1 MYPGGNYQLLIEKI
15 DVFIRRYYINKLLRG
30 LIFWGAVL
38 FTGYIVATLSEY
50 LGHFTAF
57 FRTLIFYSF
66 ILLNL
71 VIIARLVLPPLLAY
85 LKLGNTISHQQA
97 AEIIGQHFSEV
108 QDKLLNTLQLKALV
122 SQNPQHSQLIEASID
137 QKIET
142 LRPVRFPTAVNLRE
156 NVKQLKWVVI
166 PVTLILLLAIIAPAI
181 LTEGT
186 RRLIKHNQYFAPVA
200 PFKFV
205 VLNGK
210 LSATQGDDFKL
221 DIKLKGDQLPTSLYI
236 ETDDHTFKLEKHG
249 VSSFSYQFTNLQKN
263 TTFRLSGGGFTSD
276 KYLVVINARPSLL
289 HFDAALT
296 YPAYLHK
303 RNETISNA
311 GDLNIPAGTVVN
323 WKLHTQHAD
332 QLLLEVNG
340 RRHQLDPSAD
350 DEFNYSERIVKPSAY
365 LLKPLSKQVS
375 HTDSASY
382 QINVIADEMPVINA
396 VEKEDSVSMKALY
409 FNGKIQDDHGFS
421 SLRFHYTVKS
431 ADQKSKAISY
441 SQPVKAD
448 LGRTESD
455 FFYFWN
461 IKDLKAQPGDHI
473 SYYFEVADN
482 DAVAGPKTARTPERE
497 LDMPTEQQIATELN
511 NGTQQVKQ
519 KMESAAKL
527 AAQLER
533 EAQRLNQNLLN
544 KSSLSFDEK
553 KQVEDLLQK
562 RKDLDALVKEVQ
574 DDNKK
579 NSYNR
584 QQNQKQSP
592 QVTEMQNQ
600 MDKLLQDLL
609 DPQTKEM
616 LQQLQQLL
624 QQEQKDATRDE
635 LSKMQTD
642 NKSLKKELDRM
653 LELYKKME
661 FDQKMNQ
668 NINQLDQL
676 ADQQQKLADQAQQ
689 QGANKQ
695 DLQQQQDKIK
705 QDFQDVK
712 KSLDELKKSAE
723 QMENQ
728 PKMDDTAKDEQQIDQ
743 QMDKSAEELSKNDMK
758 KASKSQQS
766 AAQQMQQLGRKLKK
780 DSEDQQGDEESV
792 NAQQLRELLKS
803 LVNSSFQQ
811 EKLMQTFKA
820 TNPSDPNY
828 VAYSQQ
834 QKDIKDNLKTA
845 EDTLYSLSKRV
856 PQIQS
861 TVNQEISSIN
871 DHISKA
877 IDNLGDRRTAEA
889 NKNQQYA
896 MTAMNN
902 LALMLNEVLD
912 QLQNAMKNAKG
923 GKGKQKQSMAQLS
936 QMQQQLNN
944 NMQKMREQMQQ
955 GNKGQ
960 SAQQGQQG
968 QSEQLARMARQQQMI
983 RQALEQYNRNELK
996 DGKNGAGNL
1005 DKIAKQMEQTENDLV
1020 NRRISEESLK
1030 RQQQIQTRLLEA
1042 EKAEQE
1048 REQDKQRQSQAG
1060 KDTPPGYIK
1069 ALQDYQQLKVKQTE
1083 QLKTVSPELNL
1094 YYKQKVKKYFD
1105 QLNGK

>member
-1 MYPGGNYQLLIEKI
+1 MYQSGNYHLLIEKI

-30 LIFWGAVL
+30 IIFWGAVL

-50 LGHFTAF
+50 LGHFTTF
-57 FRTLIFYSF
+57 FRTLIFYGF

-71 VIIARLVLPPLLAY
+71 IIIVRLVLPPLMAY
-85 LKLGNTISHQQA
+85 LKLGNTITHHQA
-97 AEIIGQHFSEV
+97 AEIIGRHFTEV
-108 QDKLLNTLQLKALV
+108 QDKLLNTLQLKILADE
-122 SQNPQHSQLIEASID
+122 NPLHRQLIEASID

-142 LRPVRFPTAVNLRE
+142 LRPVRFPTAVDLHE
-156 NVKQLKWVVI
+156 NVKQLKWVLA
-166 PVTLILLLAIIAPAI
+166 PAALILILALVAPAI

-186 RRLIKHNQYFAPVA
+186 RRLIKHNEYFAPVA

-205 VLNGK
+205 VLNNK
-210 LSATQGDDFKL
+210 LSATQGEDFKL
-221 DIKLKGDQLPTSLYI
+221 QLKLTGDHLPSSVYI
-236 ETDDHTFKLEKHG
+236 ETDEHTFKLDKQNI
-249 VSSFSYQFTNLQKN
+249 SSFSYQFTNLQHS
-263 TTFRLSGGGFTSD
+263 TTFRLSGGGYSSD
-276 KYLVVINARPSLL
+276 KYQIVINARPSLL

-303 RNETISNA
+303 QNEVISNA
-311 GDLNIPAGTVVN
+311 GDLTIPTGTVVI

-332 QLLLEVNG
+332 QLLFAVNG
-340 RRHQLDPSAD
+340 NVHQLKPSASD
-350 DEFNYSERIVKPSAY
+350 VFTYSERILKPSAY
-365 LLKPLSKQVS
+365 SLKPINEQVS
-375 HTDSASY
+375 RSDSTGY
-382 QINVIADEMPVINA
+382 HINVIADEAPVISA
-396 VEKEDSVSMKALY
+396 SEKQDSVSMKALY

-431 ADQKSKAISY
+431 AEPNSKAISY
-441 SQPVKAD
+441 AQPVKAD
-448 LGRTESD
+448 LSHTQSD

-461 IKDLKAQPGDHI
+461 LKDLKAKPGDHI
-473 SYYFEVADN
+473 SYYFEIADN
-482 DAVAGPKTARTPERE
+482 DAVAGPKSARTPEKE
-497 LDMPTEQQIATELN
+497 LDMPTQQQIANELN
-511 NGTQQVKQ
+511 SGTQQVKQ

-544 KSSLSFDEK
+544 KTSLTFDEK

-562 RKDLDALVKEVQ
+562 RKDLNDLVKEVQ
-574 DDNKK
+574 DENKK
-579 NSYNR
+579 NLYNR
-584 QQNQKQSP
+584 QQNQQQSQ
-592 QVTEMQNQ
+592 QVTEMQKQ
-600 MDKLLQDLL
+600 MDKLLQNLL
-609 DPQTKEM
+609 DPKTQQM
-616 LQQLQQLL
+616 LQALQEML
-624 QQEQKDATRDE
+624 QQEQKDGTREE

-661 FDQKMNQ
+661 FDQKLNQ
-668 NINQLDQL
+668 NINQLNQL
-676 ADQQQKLADQAQQ
+676 ADQQQKLSDQAQQ
-689 QGANKQ
+689 QGANKP
-695 DLQQQQDKIK
+695 DLQQQQEKIK

-712 KSLDELKKSAE
+712 KSLDDLKKAAE
-723 QMENQ
+723 QIENQ
-728 PKMDDTAKDEQQIDQ
+728 PKLDDPKKDEDQIDQ
-743 QMDKSAEELSKNDMK
+743 QMDKSSDEMSKNNMQ
-758 KASKSQQS
+758 KAAKSQKD
-766 AAQQMQQLGRKLKK
+766 AAQQMQQLSKKLKQ
-780 DSEDQQGDEESV
+780 DNEEQEGEETNLS
-792 NAQQLRELLKS
+792 AQQLRELLKN
-803 LVNSSFQQ
+803 LVNSSFDQ
-811 EKLMQTFKA
+811 EKLMQTFRSTSA
-820 TNPSDPNY
+820 SDPNY
-828 VAYSQQ
+828 VTLSQQ

-845 EDTLYSLSKRV
+845 EDSLYSLSKRV

-861 TVNQEISSIN
+861 TVNEEISSIN
-871 DHISKA
+871 DHINKA

-896 MTAMNN
+896 MTSMNN

-923 GKGKQKQSMAQLS
+923 GKGKSKQSLQQLS

-944 NMQKMREQMQQ
+944 NMQKMRDQLQQ

-960 SAQQGQQG
+960 SQQQG

-983 RQALEQYNRNELK
+983 RQAVEQYNRNELK
-996 DGKNGAGNL
+996 DGKNGTGNL

-1048 REQDKQRQSQAG
+1048 REQDKQRQSTAG
-1060 KDTPPGYIK
+1060 KDIPPGYIK
-1069 ALQDYQQLKVKQTE
+1069 ALQNYQQLKVKQTE
-1083 QLKTVSPELNL
+1083 QLKTVSPDLNL